1 MTQKMKNK
9 ILTYLLLPVAVLAML
24 LPSCSGVRR
33 CQAPQIVLPEETV
46 SGVPVT
52 DSVTLADMDWWKF
65 YSDSTLCLII
75 RKTLANNRDMLAA
88 AANVEAAR
96 QAYLGSRADRM
107 PSVGVL
113 LHGEQE
119 TRDYSG
125 DKFVRDPE
133 FDLKASLSWEADL
146 WGKFRWAKR
155 GGQAR
160 WEASLEDARAM
171 RITLIAEAASA
182 YFSLVALDN
191 ELAIVRRTLINREEG
206 MQKAR
211 LRFEGG
217 LTSEL
222 VYQQAQ
228 VEYTTTATLIPNLES
243 RIRAT
248 QNALSLLMGEF
259 PGGQIARGN
268 FSLPMLSADSIPV
281 GLPSTLLQ
289 RRPDIRS
296 AEAELR
302 AAMADVGVA
311 WANRFPSLSF
321 NLQGGLENDALS
333 KFFASP
339 FSFIGGSIA
348 GPVLDF
354 GRRKAKYRQ
363 ALARYDQSRLA
374 YEQSVL
380 NAFRETDN
388 AAIAFRK
395 LRQATV
401 LKTES
406 RNAARKY
413 VDLAT
418 LQYRAGTIN
427 YIDVLDAQRRFFDA
441 QIALSNALRDENLAL
456 VNLYKALGGGW
467 TYTE

>member
-1 MTQKMKNK
+1 MRTHALLH
-9 ILTYLLLPVAVLAML
+9 ILLPLAALGGML
-24 LPSCSGVRR
+24 LPSSCSGVRQ
-33 CQAPQIVLPEETV
+33 CQAPQLVLPEETV
-46 SGVPVT
+46 TGIHSA
-52 DSVTLADMDWWKF
+52 DSATLADMDWWKF
-65 YSDSTLCLII
+65 YSDSTLCLVI

-96 QAYLGSRADRM
+96 QAYLGSRADRL

-113 LHGEQE
+113 IHGEQE

-125 DKFVRDPE
+125 KFVRDPE

-206 MQKAR
+206 VQKAK

-228 VEYTTTATLIPNLES
+228 VEYSTTATLIPNLES

-259 PGGQIARGN
+259 PGAQIARGN
-268 FSLPMLSADSIPV
+268 FSLPMLDADSVPM

-289 RRPDIRS
+289 RRPDLRA

-321 NLQGGLENDALS
+321 NLQGGFENDALS

-354 GRRKAKYRQ
+354 GRRKAKYKQ

-388 AAIAFRK
+388 AATAFRK

-467 TYTE
+467 SHAD

>member
-1 MTQKMKNK
+1 
-9 ILTYLLLPVAVLAML
+9 
-24 LPSCSGVRR
+24 
-33 CQAPQIVLPEETV
+33 
-46 SGVPVT
+46 
-52 DSVTLADMDWWKF
+52 
-65 YSDSTLCLII
+65 
-75 RKTLANNRDMLAA
+75 
-88 AANVEAAR
+88 
-96 QAYLGSRADRM
+96 
-107 PSVGVL
+107 
-113 LHGEQE
+113 
-119 TRDYSG
+119 
-125 DKFVRDPE
+125 
-133 FDLKASLSWEADL
+133 
-146 WGKFRWAKR
+146 
-155 GGQAR
+155 
-160 WEASLEDARAM
+160 M

-206 MQKAR
+206 VQKAR

-243 RIRAT
+243 RIRST

>member
-1 MTQKMKNK
+1 MKNK
-9 ILTYLLLPVAVLAML
+9 TLTYLLLPVAVLAML
-24 LPSCSGVRR
+24 LPSCSGVRN
-33 CQAPQIVLPEETV
+33 CQAPQLVLPEETV
-46 SGVPVT
+46 YGVPVT
-52 DSVTLADMDWWKF
+52 DTATIADMNWWQF
-65 YSDSTLCLII
+65 YSDSTLCFVI
-75 RKTLANNRDMLAA
+75 RQTLANNRDMLAA
-88 AANVEAAR
+88 AARVEAAR
-96 QAYLGSRADRM
+96 QAYLGNRADRL

-113 LHGEQE
+113 IHGEQE

-125 DKFVRDPE
+125 KFVRDPE
-133 FDLKASLSWEADL
+133 FDLKASISWEADL
-146 WGKFRWAKR
+146 WGKYRWAKR

-182 YFSLVALDN
+182 YFNLVALDN
-191 ELAIVRRTLINREEG
+191 ELAIVKRTLINREEG
-206 MQKAR
+206 VQKAR

-259 PGGQIARGN
+259 PGGPIARGN
-268 FSLPMLSADSIPV
+268 FSLPMLDADSVPM

-289 RRPDIRS
+289 RRPDLRA
-296 AEAELR
+296 AEADLR

-321 NLQGGLENDALS
+321 NLQGGFENDALS

-339 FSFIGGSIA
+339 MSFIGGSLA

-354 GRRKAKYRQ
+354 GRRKAKYKQ
-363 ALARYDQSRLA
+363 ALAQYDQSRLN

-388 AAIAFRK
+388 AATAFRK

-467 TYTE
+467 SQAD